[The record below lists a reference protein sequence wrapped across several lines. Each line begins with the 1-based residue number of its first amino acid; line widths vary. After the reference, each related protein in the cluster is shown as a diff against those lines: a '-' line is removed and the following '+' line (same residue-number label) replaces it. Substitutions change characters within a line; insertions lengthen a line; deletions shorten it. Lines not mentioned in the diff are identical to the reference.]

1 MSIATP
7 SSQAETVTNLFA
19 AVANPARV
27 DMTRP
32 RATAAASPQHNNAG
46 DARSQATQQSLFDRL
61 VEQDREEEEPPPLF
75 GDIDDDPFDVGGGGE
90 EDPRF
95 ALGDLEEEEPDLRWE
110 EPAAPPPMTEQEQ
123 RQNEILEKQSVLME
137 LQRLQQH
144 HGVKLSREYTMQDN
158 LADMQFE
165 IRRHLASVDEATS
178 VKFMADG
185 LKLMCT
191 GLELA
196 NNKFGPFLELDGW
209 SATVTSPE
217 NMPRY
222 DSALSRLYRKYWGRK
237 STMSP
242 EMELGFALVS
252 SILMHHFSKKAQGML
267 FGGAAAAPPPRRPPP
282 PAAAPPPPP
291 PPREPPASSTLFSSS
306 EGMPPPSPDEG
317 QEEEPPPPSGGIPA
331 SVPVSA
337 RKRLVF

>member
-1 MSIATP
+1 MSVATP
-7 SSQAETVTNLFA
+7 SRNETVTHLFA
-19 AVANPARV
+19 AVANPERV

-32 RATAAASPQHNNAG
+32 REAAVADSGG
-46 DARSQATQQSLFDRL
+46 DDHRSAATQPSFFDRL
-61 VEQDREEEEPPPLF
+61 VDETRSEEEAAGAAMDF
-75 GDIDDDPFDVGGGGE
+75 GGVEAMGHEDEDVE
-90 EDPRF
+90 EDHRF
-95 ALGDLEEEEPDLRWE
+95 AFDAVEEDELDIRWNDEPE
-110 EPAAPPPMTEQEQ
+110 VVASEPPPMTEQERQ
-123 RQNEILEKQSVLME
+123 EERQNEILEKQSVLME
-137 LQRLQQH
+137 LKRLQQH
-144 HGVKLSREYTMQDN
+144 HGIKLSREYTMEDN

-222 DSALSRLYRKYWGRK
+222 DSALSRLYRKYWGRR

-252 SILMHHFSKKAQGML
+252 SIMMHHFQKKAQGML
-267 FGGAAAAPPPRRPPP
+267 FGAPGGAPRSSRQPSPPMRPPP
-282 PAAAPPPPP
+282 TNAAST
-291 PPREPPASSTLFSSS
+291 PPASFS
-306 EGMPPPSPDEG
+306 EGMPPPEARPPTGAASIPD
-317 QEEEPPPPSGGIPA
+317 